1 MKPLFIGLIFVAATA
16 SASAQTPILPQIF
29 GSSASDRVTVSGC
42 VTGGGVAAGPSTMM
56 NPAIVPSTVAPWQ
69 RAPAIETTSLSP
81 VGTTGTTG
89 SFPIGP
95 VALSYGTTLFSGT
108 DAGAAGYL
116 LTGSDLSSWLG
127 LREQVTG
134 ALVPLTPEIV
144 PAPSAAG
151 FEEFHVQSVMPLT
164 GPCPQR

>member
-1 MKPLFIGLIFVAATA
+1 
-16 SASAQTPILPQIF
+16 
-29 GSSASDRVTVSGC
+29 
-42 VTGGGVAAGPSTMM
+42 
-56 NPAIVPSTVAPWQ
+56 
-69 RAPAIETTSLSP
+69 
-81 VGTTGTTG
+81 
-89 SFPIGP
+89 
-95 VALSYGTTLFSGT
+95 LFSGT